1 MKPED
6 IIMIVYSLG
15 TEATALRPAL
25 PEPRYRENGGRIAS
39 VCGTAARRPIRR
51 RVYGGQISTN
61 RSNGTFCASRAKPM
75 GRIRLRRQ
83 RIAVCIKVIVAG
95 PLGWEP

>member
-51 RVYGGQISTN
+51 RVLGGQIRTN
-61 RSNGTFCASRAKPM
+61 RKSGSIEASRAKPM

-83 RIAVCIKVIVAG
+83 RKAVSITETIAV
-95 PLGWEP
+95 PWWEP